1 MDPTTHR
8 RYLDYREK
16 HGYFGRGRAML
27 GAAEF
32 VALERELAELQS
44 KGDAREDEEEARVAE
59 LLAILL
65 QD

>member
-16 HGYFGRGRAML
+16 HQYFGRGRTML

-32 VALERELAELQS
+32 MALERELAALES
-44 KGDAREDEEEARVAE
+44 KGERREDEEEARVNE
-59 LLAILL
+59 ILQILL
-65 QD
+65 RD